1 MKDIYIVTFIIN
13 NLRVLAFD
21 SSRNAQKTLPLGLTH
36 ETPAAPNLEVQHF
49 DLGLCC
55 MGKRFEQLSLSERVY
70 IQAQLE
76 MGFKARARASNGTD
90 PSMLPPMRMGMR
102 QERP

>member
-1 MKDIYIVTFIIN
+1 
-13 NLRVLAFD
+13 
-21 SSRNAQKTLPLGLTH
+21 
-36 ETPAAPNLEVQHF
+36 
-49 DLGLCC
+49 
-55 MGKRFEQLSLSERVY
+55 MGKRYEQLSLSERVY